1 MTYIYSLLGILE
13 TNYIWFS
20 ILALSIGLL
29 SYTLTKNSI
38 AFWIIEMGMIII
50 GYIEN
55 ILPEWFMVLSG
66 FVFLTLVIYQKSPSI
81 WRI

>member
-66 FVFLTLVIYQKSPSI
+66 FTFLTLTIYQKSPSI

>member
-1 MTYIYSLLGILE
+1 MTEIYNLLNILE
-13 TNYIWFS
+13 MNYIWFS
-20 ILALSIGLL
+20 IFALGIGLIA
-29 SYTLTKNSI
+29 YFITKNSI

-55 ILPEWFMVLSG
+55 IFPEWFMVLDG
-66 FVFLTLVIYQKSPSI
+66 FAFIVFMIYQKSPTI

>member
-1 MTYIYSLLGILE
+1 MTYIYSLLRILE

>member
-1 MTYIYSLLGILE
+1 MTYIYSLLNILE

-20 ILALSIGLL
+20 IIALSIGLIA
-29 SYTLTKNSI
+29 YITTKNSI

-55 ILPEWFMVLSG
+55 ILPEWFMVLAG
-66 FVFLTLVIYQKSPSI
+66 FSFIVFMIYQKSPSI

>member
-66 FVFLTLVIYQKSPSI
+66 FVFLTLIIYQKSPSI